1 MIELSVVAK
10 IQIKAQ
16 HCFPAYD
23 TMGVQVSPLTK
34 IICLSGV
41 LALGFLLIIL
51 SCALFHNYYPLFDV
65 LIFLLAPLPNA
76 LFGKSDGFSSHG
88 EFLNESGRNGEDF
101 GHFMT
106 GLLVSSGILLP
117 IVFYHSNLINH
128 ESALMTVSGGLIIY
142 LCIVFFTWFFN
153 GSWDTEDD
161 NLFGY

>member
-1 MIELSVVAK
+1 MAL
-10 IQIKAQ
+10 
-16 HCFPAYD
+16 
-23 TMGVQVSPLTK
+23 QVSPLTK

-51 SCALFHNYYPLFDV
+51 SCALFHNFYPLFDV

-76 LFGKSDGFSSHG
+76 LFGQSDGFSSQG
-88 EFLNESGRNGEDF
+88 EFLNESGRSGEDF
-101 GHFMT
+101 GHFVT

-117 IVFYHSNLINH
+117 IVFYHSNLINY

-142 LCIVFFTWFFN
+142 LCIVVFTWFFN
-153 GSWDTEDD
+153 GSWEADDD

>member
-1 MIELSVVAK
+1 MA
-10 IQIKAQ
+10 
-16 HCFPAYD
+16 
-23 TMGVQVSPLTK
+23 VQVSPLTK

-76 LFGKSDGFSSHG
+76 IFGKRDGFDSHG
-88 EFLNESGRNGEDF
+88 EFMNDTGRSGEDF

-106 GLLVSSGILLP
+106 GMLVSSGVLLP
-117 IVFYHSNLINH
+117 VVFHHSKLINY

-142 LCIVFFTWFFN
+142 MCIVVFTWFFN

-161 NLFGY
+161 SLFGY